1 MRGPVAGSALFFL
14 AGPGLEAG
22 VGPWLLTGWERGGGP
37 LDHPASRVVGIVL
50 IVAGLAVL
58 VHAYARFALE
68 GSGTPAPVAPP
79 EHLVVRGAYRHVR
92 NPMYVATAAVI
103 CGQGLLLAQPV
114 LLAAAALYCLALGL
128 WTRFAEERVLRERF
142 GASYDAYRRAVPG
155 WLPRLRPWEP
165 PGGRA

>member
-1 MRGPVAGSALFFL
+1 M
-14 AGPGLEAG
+14 
-22 VGPWLLTGWERGGGP
+22 GPWLLTGWERGGGP
-37 LDHPASRVVGIVL
+37 LDHPAWRVVGVLL

-58 VHAYARFALE
+58 VHAYVRFALE

-103 CGQGLLLAQPV
+103 CGQGLLLARPV

-128 WTRFAEERVLRERF
+128 WTRFVEERVLRERF
-142 GASYDAYRRAVPG
+142 GAPYDDYRHAVPG
-155 WLPRLRPWEP
+155 WLPRLRAWEP
-165 PGGRA
+165 PGGNGDRA